1 MEALTEFGFVGIVA
15 FGSVAILSYFLR
27 DNDRFDFGSR
37 EKAVALIV
45 FAFIYGFVPEEFGNA
60 IAERIKDAII
70 IGTSLTAVYVTL
82 KNVAG
87 KIGGN

>member
-1 MEALTEFGFVGIVA
+1 MEFLTEFGFVGIIS

-27 DNDRFDFGSR
+27 DNDRFNFGAR

-45 FAFIYGFVPEEFGNA
+45 FAFVYGFVPEEFGNA
-60 IAERIKDAII
+60 IAERIKDAIF
-70 IGTSLTAVYVTL
+70 IGASLTAGYVTL

-87 KIGGN
+87 KIGGE